1 MFKRPW
7 SIWKSHWES
16 RDTMKIFWYTIVA
29 LLIFMALPYSITNQ
43 IMGYIDRSVMDP
55 ILPIDTMVPYIGWSF
70 IIYLTLYL
78 YYPAAAWFG
87 RENDVQIREMF
98 AFHQALFVMTWAVNL
113 IFIIFP
119 TEVYIREQI
128 PSDVLAGEGF
138 WGFWFGDIMHN
149 TDQPYNA
156 WPSLHVVQSLMI
168 VLLLRRWGSISGIK
182 EVFVWIAWVALCIS
196 VMTTKQHFFWDLITG
211 VITGLACWYWM
222 CIPAIKASSN
232 DEWLE
237 MFSSDTSSDD
247 TSD

>member
-7 SIWKSHWES
+7 AIWKPHWES
-16 RDTMKIFWYTIVA
+16 RNTMKIFWYTIVA
-29 LLIFMALPYSITNQ
+29 LLICMALPYSITNQ

-70 IIYLTLYL
+70 LVYMTLYL

-87 RENDVQIREMF
+87 RKDDVQIREMF
-98 AFHQALFVMTWAVNL
+98 AFHQALFVMTWGVSL

-119 TEVYIREQI
+119 TEVYIRDQI
-128 PSDVLAGEGF
+128 PSEVLAGDGF

-168 VLLLRRWGSISGIK
+168 VLLLRRWGSISGVK
-182 EVFVWIAWVALCIS
+182 EIFVWIAWIALCIS
-196 VMTTKQHFFWDLITG
+196 VMTTKQHFFWDLCTG
-211 VITGLACWYWM
+211 IVTGLACWYWM

-237 MFSSDTSSDD
+237 MFSSDDSSDN